1 MPLLVYTFHPWPN
14 FEASALRT
22 GDHGELSAPMP
33 LTAIDPKRTVWLP
46 IAPDVAVGPGKRD
59 QWEQGFTLEEA
70 KPIRDLNEATWGQS
84 SMVVGRSPDLIRS
97 LASRR

>member
-1 MPLLVYTFHPWPN
+1 MVKLN
-14 FEASALRT
+14 IRGAA
-22 GDHGELSAPMP
+22 D
-33 LTAIDPKRTVWLP
+33 LTDERSEVWLP
-46 IAPDVAVGPGKRD
+46 IAHDVAVGPRKRD

-84 SMVVGRSPDLIRS
+84 SMVVGRSSNLVRS